1 MRLHGH
7 RADLWAPRNVVVVI
21 AACAALAVGM
31 GVAVEAQAPAPPA
44 PLAEPTQGAPNPMAE
59 VQAAFVRLPL
69 AALLG
74 AALAMRPKRRG
85 TPPRTPAVIHTQIIL
100 AIVGA
105 AIMLVVGAS
114 LARAFGIVG
123 AANLIRYRSKI
134 EDPKDAGVMLCAL
147 AVGLASGVGLYA
159 LAAFST
165 VFIIV
170 ALAVIESF
178 EPTSF
183 QHFEARVKAEK
194 AATRLRPQIE
204 KVLRR
209 YRVQFDLRAASEDEL
224 SYDAQVPFET
234 ETERI
239 TDALLALAPDGQIA
253 VDWGEKKIKVA

>member
-1 MRLHGH
+1 
-7 RADLWAPRNVVVVI
+7 
-21 AACAALAVGM
+21 
-31 GVAVEAQAPAPPA
+31 
-44 PLAEPTQGAPNPMAE
+44 
-59 VQAAFVRLPL
+59 
-69 AALLG
+69 
-74 AALAMRPKRRG
+74 MRPKRRG

-165 VFIIV
+165 VFIV
-170 ALAVIESF
+170 GALAIIESF
-178 EPTSF
+178 EPKSF
-183 QHFEARVKAEK
+183 KRFEVHIKVEK
-194 AATRLRPQIE
+194 GAPGLRPEIE

-209 YRVQFDLRAASEDEL
+209 FRVVVDLRTASEEEL

-234 ETERI
+234 EIERI
-239 TDALLALAPDGQIA
+239 TDALLSVAPKGQLA
-253 VDWGEKKIKVA
+253 VDWDEKKTKVA